1 MTITLKSKY
10 GLTVNYDTN
19 DIISIEHDEAGNL
32 YDYSELEGNGIKPD
46 ESVMVINFK
55 DLTQAAFSSDWEI
68 IF

>member
-10 GLTVNYDTN
+10 G
-19 DIISIEHDEAGNL
+19 L

-55 DLTQAAFSSDWEI
+55 DLTQATFSSDWEI

>member
-32 YDYSELEGNGIKPD
+32 YGYSELEGNGIKSD
-46 ESVMVINFK
+46 ESVMVISFK
-55 DLTQAAFSSDWEI
+55 DLTQATFSSDWAI